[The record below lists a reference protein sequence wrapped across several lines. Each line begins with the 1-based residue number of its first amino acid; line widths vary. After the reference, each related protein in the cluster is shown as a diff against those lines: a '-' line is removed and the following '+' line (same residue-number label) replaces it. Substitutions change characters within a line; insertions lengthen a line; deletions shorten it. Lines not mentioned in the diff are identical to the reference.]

1 MSAKAHWEKIYQSLL
16 PTEVSW
22 YQERP
27 DLSLRLLN
35 TVRIKPQ
42 DPILDVGGGTSVL
55 VDYLLDAGFSQ
66 LSVLDLSAAALQQT
80 KTRLGDNKA
89 SQVQW
94 IEADVTRFQP
104 QQRYKFWHDRA
115 VFHFLTEARDRANYV
130 QVLKVALLP
139 ESYVMIATFATDG
152 PQKCSGLEVV
162 RYDAPKIRAELGEE
176 FELLEIQHESH
187 VTPKQAEQKF
197 TYFLFKYPG

>member
-1 MSAKAHWEKIYQSLL
+1 MKAHWEKIYQTLL

-35 TVRIKPQ
+35 MVGIKPQ

-55 VDYLLDAGFSQ
+55 VDYLLDAGFTQ
-66 LSVLDLSAAALQQT
+66 LTVLDLSAAALQQT
-80 KTRLGDNKA
+80 QARLGDKA

-94 IEADVTRFQP
+94 IEADVTTFQP
-104 QQRYKFWHDRA
+104 PQRYKLWHDRA
-115 VFHFLTEARDRANYV
+115 VFHFLTAARDRANYV
-130 QVLKVALLP
+130 QVLKAALLP
-139 ESYVMIATFATDG
+139 ESYVIIATFAAAG

-162 RYDAPKIRAELGEE
+162 RYDAPKIRAELGDE

-197 TYFLFKYPG
+197 TYFLFKYLS

>member
-1 MSAKAHWEKIYQSLL
+1 MKAHWEKIYQTLL

-27 DLSLRLLN
+27 DLSLRLIN
-35 TVRIKPQ
+35 IAGITSQ
-42 DPILDVGGGTSVL
+42 DSILDVGGGTSVL
-55 VDYLLDAGFSQ
+55 VDYLLAAGFAQ
-66 LSVLDLSAAALQQT
+66 LTVLDLSAAALQQT
-80 KTRLGDNKA
+80 KTLLGDKA

-94 IEADVTRFQP
+94 IEADVTCFQP
-104 QQRYKFWHDRA
+104 PQRYKFWHDRA

-130 QVLKVALLP
+130 QVLKAALLP
-139 ESYVMIATFATDG
+139 ESYVIIATFAADG

-162 RYDAPKIRAELGEE
+162 RYDAPKIRAELGDE

-187 VTPKQAEQKF
+187 VTPKQVEQKF
-197 TYFLFKYPG
+197 TYFLFKYLG

>member
-1 MSAKAHWEKIYQSLL
+1 MSAKAHWEKIYQTLL

-35 TVRIKPQ
+35 TVGIRPQ

-55 VDYLLDAGFSQ
+55 VNYLLEAGYTQ
-66 LSVLDLSAAALQQT
+66 LGVLDLSAAALQQT
-80 KTRLGDNKA
+80 RARLGDKA

-130 QVLKVALLP
+130 QVLKAALLP
-139 ESYVMIATFATDG
+139 ESYVIIATFAADG
-152 PQKCSGLEVV
+152 PQKCSGLKVS
-162 RYDAPKIRAELGEE
+162 RYDAPKIRAELGDE
-176 FELLEIQHESH
+176 FELLEMQHESH
-187 VTPKQAEQKF
+187 VTPKQVEQKF
-197 TYFLFKYPG
+197 TYFLFKYLG